1 LARELRSRGF
11 APLPSVTN
19 FLLMSVTPRT
29 TAAVTAA
36 LRERGV
42 AVRPFPG
49 LEGLGDAIRVTVG
62 PWPMMERF
70 LAALDEVVAP

>member
-1 LARELRSRGF
+1 M
-11 APLPSVTN
+11 TN

-29 TAAVTAA
+29 TEAVTAT

-42 AVRPFPG
+42 AVRPFPR

-70 LAALDEVVAP
+70 LSTLDEAVAI